1 MQIFFGFFK
10 HRIIFHMINL
20 SFKDYNP
27 SILQKKK
34 KKMVIYL
41 RQKVSL
47 AALVINAT
55 FLEWKKYFL
64 RFLLY
69 KLCVFLS
76 SYISRDL
83 WLRNSLVHSFQKT
96 TEAR

>member
-10 HRIIFHMINL
+10 HRIIFPMINL

-55 FLEWKKYFL
+55 FLEWKKIFL
-64 RFLLY
+64 KIYTL
-69 KLCVFLS
+69 
-76 SYISRDL
+76 
-83 WLRNSLVHSFQKT
+83 
-96 TEAR
+96 

>member
-1 MQIFFGFFK
+1 
-10 HRIIFHMINL
+10 MINL
-20 SFKDYNP
+20 SFKEYNL

-55 FLEWKKYFL
+55 FLE
-64 RFLLY
+64 
-69 KLCVFLS
+69 
-76 SYISRDL
+76 
-83 WLRNSLVHSFQKT
+83 
-96 TEAR
+96 